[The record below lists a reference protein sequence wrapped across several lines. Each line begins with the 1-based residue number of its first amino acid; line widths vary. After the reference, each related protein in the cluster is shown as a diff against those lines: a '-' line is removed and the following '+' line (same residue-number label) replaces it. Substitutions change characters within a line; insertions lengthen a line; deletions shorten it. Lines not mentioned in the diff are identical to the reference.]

1 MNATAL
7 TRLACALALFAA
19 CACGGSVAKA
29 ANAEAAPQR
38 SDRNVLAAEEIM
50 KTGQATAY
58 RAIQAARPQWLIA
71 RRQGSS
77 SGRVETIKVYVAGNR
92 YGEAGALEQITAAS
106 VKELRYLDS
115 RDATTRYGTGHGSG
129 AIMVTLR

>member
-1 MNATAL
+1 MNAKTL
-7 TRLACALALFAA
+7 TRLACALAMFAA
-19 CACGGSVAKA
+19 CACGGSAAKA
-29 ANAEAAPQR
+29 ANSEAAPQR
-38 SDRNVLAAEEIM
+38 IDRNVLTAEEIM

-58 RAIQAARPQWLIA
+58 RAIQAVRPQWLIA

-115 RDATTRYGTGHGSG
+115 RDAMTRYGTGHGSG
-129 AIMVTLR
+129 AILVTLR